1 MSLNKLEYTKY
12 NDALNFWQNPSDKIK
27 MVCFTQEDC
36 PFCDDFLPDV
46 LLVTLKDLSNHFEWV
61 FVDIDEATE
70 MTFPVVNTPTAYFNI
85 PNTKEKMPLVRVGG
99 TTPQILKNDL
109 EAMVDI
115 KDKGKS
121 LVQAFLEDRQPEISQ
136 WGQQFLN

>member
-1 MSLNKLEYTKY
+1 MASDKLDYATY
-12 NDALNFWQNPSDKIK
+12 ADAVLFWKTSSDKIK
-27 MVCFTQEDC
+27 MVCFSQKDC

-46 LLVTLKDLSNHFEWV
+46 LLAALKDFKNHFEWV
-61 FVDIDEATE
+61 FVDVDEAVE
-70 MTFPVVNTPTAYFNI
+70 MDFPVVHTPTAYFKV
-85 PNTKEKMPLVRVGG
+85 PNTTEKMPLIRVGG

-115 KDKGKS
+115 KDKGRT

>member
-1 MSLNKLEYTKY
+1 MSLNKLTYTKY
-12 NDALNFWQNPSDKIK
+12 TDVVNFWKKSSDKIK
-27 MVCFTQEDC
+27 MVCFAQEDC
-36 PFCDDFLPDV
+36 PFCDDFLPDI
-46 LLVTLKDLSNHFEWV
+46 LLVALKEFKDHFEWV

-70 MTFPVVNTPTAYFNI
+70 MPFPVVNTPTAYFHV

-109 EAMVDI
+109 EAMIDI
-115 KDKGKS
+115 KDNEKT

>member
-1 MSLNKLEYTKY
+1 MAKNKLTYTAY
-12 NDALNFWQNPSDKIK
+12 SDALDFWKTESSKIK
-27 MVCFTQEDC
+27 MVCFAQKDC

-46 LLVTLKDLSNHFEWV
+46 LLVALQELEIHFDWV
-61 FVDIDEATE
+61 FVDVDQAAD
-70 MTFPVVNTPTAYFNI
+70 MPFPMVNTPTAYFYI
-85 PNTKEKMPLVRVGG
+85 PNTQEKMPLVRVGG

-115 KDKGKS
+115 KDNGRT

-136 WGQQFLN
+136 WGQQFLS

>member
-1 MSLNKLEYTKY
+1 MALNKIDYTAY
-12 NDALNFWQNPSDKIK
+12 SDALTFWKTSSSKIR
-27 MVCFTQEDC
+27 MVCFVQKDC
-36 PFCDDFLPDV
+36 PFCDDFVPDV
-46 LLVTLKDLSNHFEWV
+46 LLVALKTLQDHFEWA
-61 FVDIDEATE
+61 FVDVDQATE
-70 MTFPVVNTPTAYFNI
+70 MPFPVIHTPTAYFNI

-115 KDKGKS
+115 KDKGRT